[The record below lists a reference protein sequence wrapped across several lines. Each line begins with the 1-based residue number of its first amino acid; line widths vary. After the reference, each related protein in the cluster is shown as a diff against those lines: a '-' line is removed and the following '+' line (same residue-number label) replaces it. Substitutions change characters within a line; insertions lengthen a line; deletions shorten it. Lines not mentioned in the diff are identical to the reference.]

1 VKLSHEKV
9 IHLSHILLGALEGSE
24 GVRLLKDRNDVRL
37 DILALLRAELRK
49 DEEIERRV
57 RSKIVTQKRTIPEG
71 SQEWDILFRKYY
83 EEEIGKLRDI
93 RE

>member
-1 VKLSHEKV
+1 MKLSHEKV
-9 IHLSHILLGALEGSE
+9 VHLSHVLLGALETAE
-24 GVRLLKDRNDVRL
+24 GVRLQKDRNDVRL
-37 DILALLRAELRK
+37 DILSLLRVELRK

-57 RSKIVTQKRTIPEG
+57 RTKIVTQKRSIPEG

-83 EEEIGKLRDI
+83 EEEIDKLRDI